1 MSGKVRERAGRCGKS
16 WDAPKRSSAR
26 HARCSRG
33 EHSGPRRQRARRA
46 RPCRLDAL
54 QLRLA
59 LLPSLPP
66 WHGDVQGSP
75 SSRTRRARAAVPEL
89 SASSRSEPAE
99 VGRGKWPFGPFNI
112 TRGCAKL
119 RCSLAG
125 SLGSA
130 TATLRSA
137 PFGFAQPALCLAP
150 RPPSALC
157 RVLLAHCTA
166 EVRAFVCRHTN
177 APLESG
183 ARARRERR
191 STSPPPARAC
201 ASAHAPPPPGAPF

>member
-1 MSGKVRERAGRCGKS
+1 MREELGRTEAIIRPSRALL
-16 WDAPKRSSAR
+16 AR
-26 HARCSRG
+26 RARR
-33 EHSGPRRQRARRA
+33 PRRQRARRA

-75 SSRTRRARAAVPEL
+75 SSRTRRARAAVPGL

-112 TRGCAKL
+112 TRGCAKCAQSQTKFAWCAH
-119 RCSLAG
+119 RCAFG
-125 SLGSA
+125 
-130 TATLRSA
+130 SA

-166 EVRAFVCRHTN
+166 EVSALVCKHTS
-177 APLESG
+177 APFESG
-183 ARARRERR
+183 ARAQGNEEAR
-191 STSPPPARAC
+191 PPAHPSVRIRARP
-201 ASAHAPPPPGAPF
+201 AAPQGLPNQARSRSLRTR

>member
-1 MSGKVRERAGRCGKS
+1 MREELGRTEAIIRPSRALL
-16 WDAPKRSSAR
+16 AR
-26 HARCSRG
+26 RARR
-33 EHSGPRRQRARRA
+33 PRRQRARRA

-99 VGRGKWPFGPFNI
+99 GGRGKWPCGPFNI

-130 TATLRSA
+130 TAALRSA

-166 EVRAFVCRHTN
+166 EVSALVCKHTS
-177 APLESG
+177 APFESG
-183 ARARRERR
+183 ARAQGNEEAR
-191 STSPPPARAC
+191 PPAHPSVRIRARP
-201 ASAHAPPPPGAPF
+201 AAPQGLPNQARSRSLRTR